1 MEAFNLPFRPGA
13 GSSKEKDQKKTS
25 DFFAKNGKGKGR
37 AGTTVNGAQAGEG
50 LGGARTETG
59 MGSKRKRSAEGE
71 TEGEGDDEQV
81 IDVDGADDAD
91 DDDEVEVLPTPPKR
105 TRPPAEASP
114 EWEMSDV
121 EGDAPD
127 LTKSAPARPAAPSP
141 EWELS
146 DNEEPAANK
155 DKDKTGGLELNGTLM
170 WKDPLGSD
178 SDEADEEPA
187 AKRAKV

>member
-25 DFFAKNGKGKGR
+25 DFFTKNGKGKGR

-50 LGGARTETG
+50 VIGEAETG
-59 MGSKRKRSAEGE
+59 TKRKRSAEGE
-71 TEGEGDDEQV
+71 SEGDGGQV
-81 IDVDGADDAD
+81 IDVDGAEDAD
-91 DDDEVEVLPTPPKR
+91 DDGEVEVLPTPPKR
-105 TRPPAEASP
+105 TRLPAEASP

-121 EGDAPD
+121 EEDAPD
-127 LTKSAPARPAAPSP
+127 VTKSTPARPAAPSP

-146 DNEEPAANK
+146 ENEEPAANK
-155 DKDKTGGLELNGTLM
+155 DNDKKEGLELNGTLM

>member
-25 DFFAKNGKGKGR
+25 DFFTKNDKGKSK
-37 AGTTVNGAQAGEG
+37 AGTKVNGTQGEMG
-50 LGGARTETG
+50 TG
-59 MGSKRKRSAEGE
+59 TGSKRKRSAEGE
-71 TEGEGDDEQV
+71 PEGEGDDEQV
-81 IDVDGADDAD
+81 IDVDGVEDAE

-114 EWEMSDV
+114 EWEMSDA
-121 EGDAPD
+121 EGDVPD
-127 LTKSAPARPAAPSP
+127 PTKSAPARPAAPSP

-146 DNEEPAANK
+146 DNEEPAAKK
-155 DKDKTGGLELNGTLM
+155 DDDKTGGLELNGTLM

-187 AKRAKV
+187 AKKAKV

>member
-25 DFFAKNGKGKGR
+25 DFFTKNDKGKGK
-37 AGTTVNGAQAGEG
+37 AGTKVNGTQG
-50 LGGARTETG
+50 ETG
-59 MGSKRKRSAEGE
+59 TGTGSKRKRSAEGE
-71 TEGEGDDEQV
+71 PEGEVE
-81 IDVDGADDAD
+81 DAE

-114 EWEMSDV
+114 EWEMSDA
-121 EGDAPD
+121 EGDVPD
-127 LTKSAPARPAAPSP
+127 PTKSAPARPAAPSP

-146 DNEEPAANK
+146 DNEEPAAKK
-155 DKDKTGGLELNGTLM
+155 DDDKTGGLELNGTLM

-187 AKRAKV
+187 AKKAKV